1 MLDILKYK
9 HLCHQGTVTIGSV
22 VYIGYYVPYV
32 LFNITDSIKF
42 VIHLSTRINI

>member
-22 VYIGYYVPYV
+22 EYIQHYDI
-32 LFNITDSIKF
+32 FNITESIKF
-42 VIHLSTRINI
+42 VMHLSTRNSI

>member
-22 VYIGYYVPYV
+22 VYIGHYDII
-32 LFNITDSIKF
+32 NITDSIKF